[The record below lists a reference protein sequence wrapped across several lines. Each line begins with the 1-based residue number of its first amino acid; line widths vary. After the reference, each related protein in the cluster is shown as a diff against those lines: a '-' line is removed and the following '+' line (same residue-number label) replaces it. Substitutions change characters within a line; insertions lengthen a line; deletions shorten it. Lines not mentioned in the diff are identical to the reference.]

1 MLKNIYVNTMLI
13 FILGI
18 LLLLL
23 LLNYIP
29 RSYKEGATM
38 YDESNCQSIAKQN
51 QNNIEALEPDMKKIL
66 DLQSKVDSIQ
76 AQINSNTKQLSLMAE
91 KVYKSPK

>member
-1 MLKNIYVNTMLI
+1 MLI

-23 LLNYIP
+23 LLNYMP
-29 RSYKEGATM
+29 HTYKEGATTE

-51 QNNIEALEPDMKKIL
+51 QNSIETLEQNMKKIL
-66 DLQSKVDSIQ
+66 DLQSKIDSIKT
-76 AQINSNTKQLSLMAE
+76 QIDANTTQLSSLTDQ
-91 KVYKSPK
+91 VYNLPK